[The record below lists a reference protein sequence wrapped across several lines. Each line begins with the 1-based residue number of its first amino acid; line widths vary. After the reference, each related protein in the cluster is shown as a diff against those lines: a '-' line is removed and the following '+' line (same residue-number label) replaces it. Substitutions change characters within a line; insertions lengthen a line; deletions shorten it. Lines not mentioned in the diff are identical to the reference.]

1 MVKAPKRS
9 KSDIKAVDLNS
20 VVQQYIVNAVNIN
33 YREAQQGAMNKQ
45 TLTKWLEFLAQLP
58 GVVNQKPLEGTLKQW
73 AIHNESTWHLAG
85 EANDW
90 SARTARKIRAMRK
103 DVSNCI
109 NKKPHRPKWF
119 TEELQRLQID
129 IKDIDVGYA
138 EDDEIGNVASAI
150 KLKAESKPQ
159 ETEKAARTAQSVTA
173 EENEPVLSQTRA
185 RAETTAPSDC
195 GGKFIYKFDEDC
207 QAHSYG

>member
-1 MVKAPKRS
+1 MAPKRR
-9 KSDIKAVDLNS
+9 KSGTLTSDLTPLI
-20 VVQQYIVNAVNIN
+20 QKYLPKPVNIN

-45 TLTKWLEFLAQLP
+45 TLTKWLEFLTQLP

-109 NKKPHRPKWF
+109 NRKPHRPKWF
-119 TEELQRLQID
+119 TDELQRLQID
-129 IKDIDVGYA
+129 IKDIDVGDA
-138 EDDEIGNVASAI
+138 EDDEIGDVASAI

-173 EENEPVLSQTRA
+173 EENEPVLLQTRA

-195 GGKFIYKFDEDC
+195 GGKFIYKVDEDC

>member
-1 MVKAPKRS
+1 MGKTPKRS
-9 KSDIKAVDLNS
+9 KSDIKSVDLKP
-20 VVQQYIVNAVNIN
+20 VVQQYIVKAVTID
-33 YREAQQGAMNKQ
+33 YRETQQGSTNRK
-45 TLTKWLEFLAQLP
+45 TLTEWLEFLTQLP
-58 GVVNQKPLEGTLKQW
+58 ASVNQKPLAGALKHW

-129 IKDIDVGYA
+129 IKDIDVGNA
-138 EDDEIGNVASAI
+138 EDDEIGNAAAI

-173 EENEPVLSQTRA
+173 EENEPVSLQTRA

>member
-1 MVKAPKRS
+1 MGRTPKRRPKSKVKPVDLEPVIQQYVVKAVTI
-9 KSDIKAVDLNS
+9 D
-20 VVQQYIVNAVNIN
+20 
-33 YREAQQGAMNKQ
+33 YRETQQGSTNRK
-45 TLTKWLEFLAQLP
+45 TLIEWLEFLTQLP
-58 GVVNQKPLEGTLKQW
+58 ATVNQKPLAGALKHW

-85 EANDW
+85 DASDW

-103 DVSNCI
+103 DVCLCI
-109 NKKPHRPKWF
+109 TKNPQSPKWF
-119 TEELQRLQID
+119 AEELQRLQID
-129 IKDIDVGYA
+129 IKDIDVGHI
-138 EDDEIGNVASAI
+138 DNEIGNVASA
-150 KLKAESKPQ
+150 KAESKPQ

-173 EENEPVLSQTRA
+173 EENEPVLLQTRA

>member
-1 MVKAPKRS
+1 MMVKAPKRS

-45 TLTKWLEFLAQLP
+45 TLTKWLEFLTQLP
-58 GVVNQKPLEGTLKQW
+58 GGVNQKPLEGTLKHW

-103 DVSNCI
+103 DVCLCI
-109 NKKPHRPKWF
+109 TRNPQIPKWL
-119 TEELQRLQID
+119 TEELQKLQID
-129 IKDIDVGYA
+129 IKDIDDGHA
-138 EDDEIGNVASAI
+138 EDDEIGNVASA
-150 KLKAESKPQ
+150 KAESKPQ
-159 ETEKAARTAQSVTA
+159 KAARTAQSVTA
-173 EENEPVLSQTRA
+173 EENEPVLLQTRA